1 MTEIKSSKKIL
12 ILGSS
17 GMMGSAMNRVFSNGS
32 DIILT
37 PKHNELDLEN
47 QSQVFDFFDN
57 HRPHTVILA
66 AGVVGGII
74 ANIKQPYDLIH
85 RNLMMLGN
93 IAESTNRFATEKVVV
108 FGSSCL
114 YPKFC
119 EQPMKEE
126 QIGTGQMEPT
136 SSAYASAK
144 LAAIEL
150 GMAYNQQHLSDRYLC
165 VIPNSTYGPNDNF
178 DLETGHVLSALI
190 GKFHDAKISG
200 KSFVKLWGSGSALRE
215 FIFADDVARAIKHL
229 LDINYHT
236 DLMPIN
242 IGTGQEISIKEL
254 SEKIKHAIKFD
265 GEIIWDTSKPD
276 GSPRKLLDS
285 SQIYNLGWKPNINI
299 NDGIKK
305 TYEWYL
311 NEEQN
316 NMI

>member
-114 YPKFC
+114 YP
-119 EQPMKEE
+119 
-126 QIGTGQMEPT
+126 I
-136 SSAYASAK
+136 
-144 LAAIEL
+144 
-150 GMAYNQQHLSDRYLC
+150 
-165 VIPNSTYGPNDNF
+165 
-178 DLETGHVLSALI
+178 
-190 GKFHDAKISG
+190 
-200 KSFVKLWGSGSALRE
+200 
-215 FIFADDVARAIKHL
+215 
-229 LDINYHT
+229 
-236 DLMPIN
+236 
-242 IGTGQEISIKEL
+242 
-254 SEKIKHAIKFD
+254 
-265 GEIIWDTSKPD
+265 
-276 GSPRKLLDS
+276 
-285 SQIYNLGWKPNINI
+285 
-299 NDGIKK
+299 
-305 TYEWYL
+305 
-311 NEEQN
+311 
-316 NMI
+316 